1 MTLPLSGIRIL
12 DLSRLLPGGYC
23 TQLLADLGAEVVK
36 VETPRIGDYARIAPE
51 QFGGDGLFHAVN
63 RGKKSL
69 AVNFRNARGRQILLR
84 LVESADVV
92 FETFRPG
99 LVQRWKI
106 DYEAVKAINPRV
118 VYCSLSGYGQDGPYR
133 DRAGHDINYM
143 AVSGLLDFNGLSGG
157 VPVPPGVQVA
167 DMGGGMLAALTI
179 LAGLLGRAQTGMGG
193 YFDVGMM
200 DLAVSWAAPVI
211 GALFSATGQD
221 PARGRGPLSGG
232 LPCYNVYR
240 TLDRGYLSFGALE
253 PPLWATFCKTI
264 EREDLLSRQ
273 FEAAAIPEVAAIFE
287 TKSSRDW
294 VDIFAGLE
302 VCLEPVHAYSEMLA
316 HPQVRHR
323 GLVSEREGQAPA
335 VGSPLRR
342 GLEQLPPAPE
352 LGEHTQRILADAGY
366 SEGEI
371 QAFYKDGTI
380 KIVDN

>member
-1 MTLPLSGIRIL
+1 MPLPLNGIRIL

-51 QFGGDGLFHAVN
+51 QFGGDGLFQAIN

-84 LVESADVV
+84 LVETADVV

-106 DYEAVKAINPRV
+106 DYDAVKSINPRL

-133 DRAGHDINYM
+133 DRAGHDINYV
-143 AVSGLLDFNGLSGG
+143 AISGLLDFNGLPGG
-157 VPVPPGVQVA
+157 PPVPLGVQVA

-179 LAGLLGRAQTGMGG
+179 LAGLLGRGQTGLGG

-211 GALFSATGQD
+211 GALFSAAGQD

-240 TLDRGYLSFGALE
+240 AADGAYLSLGALE

-264 EREDLLSRQ
+264 NREDLLPRQ
-273 FEAAAIPEVAAIFE
+273 FETAAIPEVAAVFE
-287 TKSSRDW
+287 TQPSARW
-294 VDIFAGLE
+294 LEIFAGLE
-302 VCLEPVHAYSEMLA
+302 VCLEPVHTYSEMLA

-323 GLVSEREGQAPA
+323 GLVLDGEGQAPA
-335 VGSPLRR
+335 CGFS
-342 GLEQLPPAPE
+342 PAP
-352 LGEHTQRILADAGY
+352 RSAAAAPCPAAG
-366 SEGEI
+366 
-371 QAFYKDGTI
+371 
-380 KIVDN
+380 